1 MSYVS
6 DYIIDSVIHKK
17 FTTVDTTG
25 VAVGLCISPILG
37 IYKNSTTSKTIVG
50 ITTIVSFDSI
60 TGLNHVQID
69 LSQNTSFFSAG
80 SDFQAVILAGTLTS
94 LTSVNGYEL
103 FDFSVENRPLPSSER
118 NAIADA
124 FLDRNMATGTDS
136 GSTTVRTPRQAFRFL
151 RNKWTILTGTLS
163 VKKEDDSTE
172 SWSATVGSTTTG
184 DPIISLDPAGP

>member
-1 MSYVS
+1 MSYVGDFNTS
-6 DYIIDSVIHKK
+6 DVINQK

-25 VAVGLCISPILG
+25 VATGMCNSPILVA
-37 IYKNSTTSKTIVG
+37 YKDDSATETILG
-50 ITTIVSFDSI
+50 ITTTVNFDSI
-60 TGLNHVQID
+60 TGYHNVLVD
-69 LSQNTSFFSAG
+69 LSQNPSFYSTG
-80 SDFQAVILAGTLTS
+80 SDFNIAILAGTISGTTS
-94 LTSVNGYEL
+94 LRGYEL
-103 FDFSVENRPLPSSER
+103 FSFSVENRPLPSSER